1 MSTLMSGINSIN
13 SLSTQIAALQ
23 SGQEVDP
30 ESIQLTLQQNFNDM
44 LDGLISSSND
54 DDEDDDSSF
63 DPFLLMNNSN
73 VQIEN
78 NPLALQ
84 GYMLDVN
91 KL

>member
-1 MSTLMSGINSIN
+1 MSGINSIN